1 LFIAQALFIAGRA
14 AGIKTGSI
22 KGTGTFRTLKQA
34 SDLGGKFFCDERQAL
49 VTNWKIIPVN
59 HTVEEGF
66 SMERQD
72 SQFQSLLARTRR
84 LERWLR
90 LSACAWLLTL
100 GLVALSALARRS
112 EAQQAQQP
120 AAPQP
125 LRVSELVVVDPKGV
139 ERVRIGGDLPDAIIN
154 GRRVSRGEKAAGV
167 LIYDATGQE
176 RGGYV
181 TFEPSGNAA
190 LTLDTRRQQVVLL
203 AADPESGAA
212 LQLRHGGDSVELR
225 SDVDGSRFTA
235 VQAGQV
241 VAQQPSVTML
251 SASTCQ
257 DYKGILARRT
267 AEQVMN
273 ICRQRYTDAACKAC
287 LGKP

>member
-1 LFIAQALFIAGRA
+1 
-14 AGIKTGSI
+14 
-22 KGTGTFRTLKQA
+22 
-34 SDLGGKFFCDERQAL
+34 
-49 VTNWKIIPVN
+49 
-59 HTVEEGF
+59 
-66 SMERQD
+66 MERQD
-72 SQFQSLLARTRR
+72 SQLQSLLTRTRR

-90 LSACAWLLTL
+90 LSACAWLITL
-100 GLVALSALARRS
+100 GLVASSALARRS
-112 EAQQAQQP
+112 EARQAARAQQP
-120 AAPQP
+120 AAPQS
-125 LRVSELVVVDPKGV
+125 LRVSELVVVDQNGV
-139 ERVRIGGDLPDAIIN
+139 ERVRVGGDLPDAVIN
-154 GRRVSRGEKAAGV
+154 GKRVPRGEKAAGV

-181 TFEPSGNAA
+181 TFDPSGNAV

-212 LQLRHGGDSVELR
+212 LQLRHGEDAVDLR

-241 VAQQPSVTML
+241 VVQQPTISKL
-251 SASTCQ
+251 SANTCQ
-257 DYKGILARRT
+257 DYRGILVRRT